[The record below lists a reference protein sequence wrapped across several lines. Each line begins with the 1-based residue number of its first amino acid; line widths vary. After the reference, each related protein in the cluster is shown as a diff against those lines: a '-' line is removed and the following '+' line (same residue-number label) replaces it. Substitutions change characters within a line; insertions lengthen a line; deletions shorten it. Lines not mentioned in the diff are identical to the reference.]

1 MSGVLVRLAASEA
14 DRQTASRSAWPSS
27 STSRAC
33 RWARSSTS
41 TTWPRRICLAV
52 EDGRPLG
59 TLRWRVPTPGTAKIE
74 RVAVLREARG
84 LGLGS
89 LLMDRALAMLGAA
102 GLRSSVLNAQTAA
115 TDFYRRLGFVPEG
128 EPFDEAGIEH
138 VRMRRDTSIP
148 KSRPHRAHA
157 ISVERCEPRVRR
169 KTSSR
174 SA

>member
-14 DRQTASRSAWPSS
+14 DRQ
-27 STSRAC
+27 AC
-33 RWARSSTS
+33 FAI
-41 TTWPRRICLAV
+41 RIAVFVEEQGVALREELDEHDAAATQLLAV

-89 LLMDRALAMLGAA
+89 LLMDRALAMIGAA

-128 EPFDEAGIEH
+128 APFDEAGIEH
-138 VRMRRDTSIP
+138 IRMRRDTSIP
-148 KSRPHRAHA
+148 K
-157 ISVERCEPRVRR
+157 
-169 KTSSR
+169 
-174 SA
+174 